1 MTPLLEL
8 KDVSFSYESG
18 QKVLHDVSLHVHPGE
33 SIGLIGANGAGKS
46 TLMKLVVG
54 LCTNYEGNLEVEGVP
69 VTEKTLTEVRKKI
82 GYVFQDS
89 DNQLFMSTV
98 AQDVAFGPRNYGLTE
113 EEVQKSVQVA
123 LDAVG
128 ISHLKDKQIYK
139 LSGGEKKL
147 AAIATI
153 LALNPKL
160 ILMDEPSVALDPK
173 NRRNLIEVVKSLPE
187 VRLIASH
194 DLDFIWETCERTIL
208 VAGGTI
214 IADGSTKK
222 ILSDKALLEANDLEL
237 PLRLQSV

>member
-128 ISHLKDKQIYK
+128 ISRLKDKQIYK

-214 IADGSTKK
+214 IADGPTKK